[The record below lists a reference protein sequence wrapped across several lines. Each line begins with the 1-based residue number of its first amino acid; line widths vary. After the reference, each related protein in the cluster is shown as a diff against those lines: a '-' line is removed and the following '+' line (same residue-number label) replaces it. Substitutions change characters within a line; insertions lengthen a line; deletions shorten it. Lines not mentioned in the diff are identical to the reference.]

1 MEKWRTKET
10 QKGNLK
16 SKGDKER
23 EEIIKSKDRGWA
35 KRRQKILKAT
45 GTNETRNKF

>member
-16 SKGDKER
+16 SEGDKER